1 MTPREGVAGTPRRDL
16 VLALETATLACSVA
30 VADGDGRLLAEI
42 SSEVGPAHTRRL
54 LPDAHRALVMCDAGI
69 GDVTTLLV
77 SLGPGSFTGLRIG
90 IATARALAQADPRL
104 SLVGVPTLAALA
116 QALADGDA
124 GASAGTLVPLIDG
137 RRGEVFAARYERR
150 GDGLAE
156 GEPRLAVVRAADL
169 AAFLA
174 PWPGA
179 LVGGDGARLYADE
192 LPPRARRARAVA
204 APTAAMLVRAWQARA
219 PGNVTGIGRA
229 LPIYGRR
236 PDAKRWTPS
245 RARVGR

>member
-1 MTPREGVAGTPRRDL
+1 MTPRRDL

-30 VADGDGRLLAEI
+30 VADRDGRLLAEI

-54 LPDAHRALVMCDAGI
+54 LPDAHQALAMCDAGI
-69 GDVTTLLV
+69 GDVATLLV

-104 SLVGVPTLAALA
+104 RLVGVPTLAALA

-124 GASAGTLVPLIDG
+124 GASAETLVPLIDG

-156 GEPRLAVVRAADL
+156 AVPILAVVRAADL

-192 LPPRARRARAVA
+192 LPPGVRRARAVA
-204 APTAAMLVRAWQARA
+204 APTAAMLVRAWRARA
-219 PGNVTGIGRA
+219 PGDVSGIGRA

-236 PDAKRWTPS
+236 PDARRWAPS
-245 RARVGR
+245 RAGVGR